1 LNNKKITVGTTTKKK
16 PSAIIA
22 AATTI
27 APVLASAARVL
38 GIQKQRLQQTNE
50 RKGIM
55 NKKIYLYYLA
65 GTMIAIAGILHL
77 VVASHVLGGLDGIIH
92 SLVGPGLLTATFSI
106 AKLGFFFLVAGI
118 AQLFWS
124 IPMTKRWGRKWY
136 YIGICGTIALIALYA
151 ATKGPNPI
159 TTGGINIPIYDI
171 PTEIFQIVYV
181 AIATIIIIVQRKQ
194 RSEVKLR
201 GLLR

>member
-1 LNNKKITVGTTTKKK
+1 MITIV
-16 PSAIIA
+16 
-22 AATTI
+22 
-27 APVLASAARVL
+27 
-38 GIQKQRLQQTNE
+38 
-50 RKGIM
+50 
-55 NKKIYLYYLA
+55 
-65 GTMIAIAGILHL
+65 GILRL
-77 VVASHVLGGLDGIIH
+77 VIAYYALGGLNGIIG

-106 AKLGFFFLVAGI
+106 AKLGFFFLVAGM

-171 PTEIFQIVYV
+171 PTEIFQIAYV
-181 AIATIIIIVQRKQ
+181 AIAAVIVIVDMKQ
-194 RSEVKLR
+194 RSEIKLR
-201 GLLR
+201 EFE

>member
-27 APVLASAARVL
+27 APVLASSARIL
-38 GIQKQRLQQTNE
+38 EIRKQRPRRTIE
-50 RKGIM
+50 RKGIT
-55 NKKIYLYYLA
+55 NKKIYLSYLA
-65 GTMIAIAGILHL
+65 GAMIAIAGILHL
-77 VVASHVLGGLDGIIH
+77 VVASHVLGGLDGIIR
-92 SLVGPGLLTATFSI
+92 SLVGPGLLTTTFNI
-106 AKLGFFFLVAGI
+106 DKLGFFFLVAGI
-118 AQLFWS
+118 TQLFWS
-124 IPMTKRWGRKWY
+124 VPMTKRWGRKWH

-171 PTEIFQIVYV
+171 PTEIFQIAYV
-181 AIATIIIIVQRKQ
+181 AIATLIIIVQRKQ
-194 RSEVKLR
+194 RSEIELR
-201 GLLR
+201 EFE